1 MGTTMSERRLP
12 NIVVTGTPGTGKSTT
27 AASLLEALQAS
38 ELADEAWE
46 HVNVGDLVK
55 EKGYHNGYDEEWQS
69 YDVDED
75 RLLDELEQRQ
85 TDGGKILDWHTCDMY
100 PERWVDLVVVLRC
113 DHARLWSRLEKRG
126 YSLKKIEENNTA
138 EIMQTVLDDARES
151 YDEQVVVELQSESP
165 DDIESNVAR
174 IVQWVEAWKQNNAQ

>member
-1 MGTTMSERRLP
+1 MSERRLP

-75 RLLDELEQRQ
+75 RV
-85 TDGGKILDWHTCDMY
+85 GF
-100 PERWVDLVVVLRC
+100 
-113 DHARLWSRLEKRG
+113 
-126 YSLKKIEENNTA
+126 
-138 EIMQTVLDDARES
+138 DAA
-151 YDEQVVVELQSESP
+151 LCG
-165 DDIESNVAR
+165 
-174 IVQWVEAWKQNNAQ
+174 

>member
-1 MGTTMSERRLP
+1 MS
-12 NIVVTGTPGTGKSTT
+12 
-27 AASLLEALQAS
+27 AALALQHGL
-38 ELADEAWE
+38 ELT
-46 HVNVGDLVK
+46 
-55 EKGYHNGYDEEWQS
+55 S
-69 YDVDED
+69 S
-75 RLLDELEQRQ
+75 
-85 TDGGKILDWHTCDMY
+85 C
-100 PERWVDLVVVLRC
+100 
-113 DHARLWSRLEKRG
+113 RG